1 MPAPIRN
8 RLAKQ
13 IIVID
18 QDDTLTQ
25 MAITG
30 RTWIFTWQNLSRACR
45 IISTGSPM
53 QKTGP
58 GLTVTEKLFPT
69 VRSRQ

>member
-30 RTWIFTWQNLSRACR
+30 RT
-45 IISTGSPM
+45 
-53 QKTGP
+53 
-58 GLTVTEKLFPT
+58 
-69 VRSRQ
+69 